1 MLCPA
6 GETGGKMSETLR
18 ALNSLAATGLVK
30 AEDITRFAGVSLAS
44 LDRATFPIAQLDPK
58 EEDAIKR
65 VFYYGVSHLKKVAP
79 SIAVDIEKQYKL
91 ALAMAAV
98 AKGTFPTRKNFSF
111 PSVPST
117 GLGVAWLFPQAI
129 KYTATTPSD
138 YTSNSWDIS
147 LTAGTNAY
155 LLGSSTAY
163 YKTCSDT
170 DSKSVILVF
179 ENGLV
184 EVGTTPAIQQFRIVT
199 ESKGDYG
206 AYAVEPLVDISV
218 EPNKAIYQYPT
229 PAGAFW
235 VDYNTGVKWY
245 IMPSKT
251 GVSTIKL
258 LGLVYYEHKFLAD
271 TKWVS

>member
-1 MLCPA
+1 
-6 GETGGKMSETLR
+6 MSETLR

-30 AEDITRFAGVSLAS
+30 AEDIAKFTGVSLAA
-44 LDRATFPIAQLDPK
+44 LDRAAFPIAQLDPN

-65 VFYYGVSHLKKVAP
+65 VFYYGISHLKKVAP
-79 SIAVDIEKQYKL
+79 SIAVDIERQYKL

-98 AKGTFPTRKNFSF
+98 AKGTFPTKKNFSF

-138 YTSNSWDIS
+138 YAANSWDIS

-155 LLGSSTAY
+155 LLGSSTAF

-170 DSKSVILVF
+170 DSRSVILVF

-184 EVGTTPAIQQFRIVT
+184 EVGSTPAIQQFRIVT

-206 AYAVEPLVDISV
+206 AYAVEPLVDINV
-218 EPNKAIYQYPT
+218 ESNKAIYQYPT

-245 IMPSKT
+245 FMPSKT